1 MSDEQIIIEELYK
14 ILAELEA
21 RELSAN
27 LIIPEYYGKS
37 WLDLCEL
44 GIKLFR
50 RLER

>member
-1 MSDEQIIIEELYK
+1 MSNEQIIIEELYK

-27 LIIPEYYGKS
+27 LITPEYFGVS
-37 WLDLCEL
+37 WRELCEK